1 MAKIYY
7 HPPEELPA
15 GLCEALQ
22 PVAAWALR
30 AVRDAYQS
38 GYYAGKADG
47 SREWREILARSSDGL
62 PTS

>member
-15 GLCEALQ
+15 GLLEALQ

-38 GYYAGKADG
+38 GYFAGKADS
-47 SREWREILARSSDGL
+47 SREWREMLDRTSDGRL
-62 PTS
+62 TS

>member
-15 GLCEALQ
+15 GLLEALQ

-30 AVRDAYQS
+30 AVQDAYQT
-38 GYYAGKADG
+38 GYHAGKADG
-47 SREWREILARSSDGL
+47 AREWREMLARTSDGR

>member
-1 MAKIYY
+1 MANVHYRL
-7 HPPEELPA
+7 PDELPA
-15 GLCEALQ
+15 GLLEALQ

-38 GYYAGKADG
+38 GYYAGKADS
-47 SREWREILARSSDGL
+47 SREWREMLDRTSDGR